1 MARKPNVIYI
11 LADDM
16 GYGDFSAFNSN
27 GPITPALDRMIRE
40 GVTLTN
46 CYSASPV
53 CAPARA
59 AILTGRYPQ
68 RCGVIDTLEARG
80 LDRLK
85 ISETTLADVFKDN
98 GYHTAL
104 IGKWHLGAIDP
115 EYHPNNRGFDEF
127 YGFRGGWNDYFNY
140 HWEHNGVQQQCAG
153 KYITDLF
160 SDLAVDYIHAHT
172 STPFFLHL
180 TYNAPHFPLQVPEV
194 YVEKY
199 TAMGKYTP
207 AVCKLYAMI
216 EVMDEGIGRL
226 LKALDDT
233 GLAQDTIVVFASD
246 NGPDMGGE
254 GDASQKRYNCN
265 LRAEKMYAYEGG
277 IRVPAVVR
285 YPNHYAG
292 NTRCDAVVHGTDW
305 FPSLLSLCGIA
316 VPDQLRIDGLD
327 VSRVLSGEENAPQRE
342 LYWQWCR
349 YNTEIKVNSAARLGS
364 AKLVHAP
371 VWEYLDL
378 PAWEVDIDIDIK
390 YHPEHFSTTTDKPV
404 PERSFIEEA
413 EIQLFHLDMDPNEEN
428 DLSQMLPEETAAMEE
443 RLLHWYADVERDRL
457 LE

>member
-1 MARKPNVIYI
+1 MSKKPNIIYI

-16 GYGDFSAFNSN
+16 GYGDFSAFNPE
-27 GPITPALDRMIRE
+27 GPSTPALDRLIRE
-40 GVTLTN
+40 GVTLTD

-85 ISETTLADVFKDN
+85 TSETTLANVLKAE

-115 EYHPNNRGFDEF
+115 EYHPNSRGFDEF

-140 HWEHNGVQQQCAG
+140 HWEHNGAQQECEG

-160 SDLAVDYIHAHT
+160 SDLAVDYVREHA
-172 STPFFLHL
+172 SSPFFLHL
-180 TYNAPHFPLQVPEV
+180 TYNAPHFPLQVPDK

-199 TAMGKYTP
+199 AAMGKFTP

-226 LKALDDT
+226 LDALDST
-233 GLAQDTIVVFASD
+233 GIARDTIVIFASD

-254 GDASQKRYNCN
+254 GAACQKRYNCN
-265 LRAEKMYAYEGG
+265 FRAEKMYAYEGG

-285 YPNHYAG
+285 YPARYTG
-292 NTRCDAVVHGTDW
+292 DTRCNAVVHGTDW
-305 FPSLLSLCGIA
+305 FPTLLSLCGIS
-316 VPDQLRIDGLD
+316 VPEKLRIDGMD
-327 VSRVLSGEENAPQRE
+327 VSRILAHEEDIPSRE

-349 YNTEIKVNSAARLGS
+349 YNTEIKVNSAARLGDV
-364 AKLVHAP
+364 KLVHAP

-378 PAWEVDIDIDIK
+378 PSWEVDIDVDIK
-390 YHPEHFSTTTDKPV
+390 YHPEHFPTMTSKPV
-404 PERSFIEEA
+404 PERSPIEKA
-413 EIQLFHLDMDPNEEN
+413 QIQLFHLDEDPNEQM
-428 DLSQMLPEETAAMEE
+428 DLSQQLPDEAAAMEE
-443 RLLHWYADVERDRL
+443 RLMRWYKAVEKERL
-457 LE
+457 AE

>member
-1 MARKPNVIYI
+1 MTKKPNIIYI

-16 GYGDFSAFNSN
+16 GYGDFSAFNPN
-27 GPITPALDRMIRE
+27 GPVTPSIDRLVQQGI
-40 GVTLTN
+40 TLTN

-59 AILTGRYPQ
+59 SILTGRYPQ
-68 RCGVIDTLEARG
+68 RCGVIDTLETRG

-85 ISETTLADVFKDN
+85 TSETTLADVLKAN
-98 GYHTAL
+98 GYQTAL

-115 EYHPNNRGFDEF
+115 EYHPNNRGFNEF

-140 HWEHNGVQQQCAG
+140 HWEHNGIQQTCSG

-160 SDLAVDYIHAHT
+160 SDLAVEYIHNHA

-180 TYNAPHFPLQVPEV
+180 TYNAPHFPLQVPDA

-199 TAMGKYTP
+199 TALGKYTP

-233 GLAQDTIVVFASD
+233 GIAEDTIVIFASD

-254 GDASQKRYNCN
+254 GDSSQKRYNCN
-265 LRAEKMYAYEGG
+265 FRAEKMFAYEGG

-285 YPNHYAG
+285 YPARYVG
-292 NTRCDAVVHGTDW
+292 NTYCDAVVHGTDW
-305 FPSLLSLCGIA
+305 FPTLLSLCKIPM
-316 VPDQLRIDGLD
+316 PDPQKIDGID
-327 VSRVLSGEENAPQRE
+327 VSQILAGEAPAPCRE

-349 YNTEIKVNSAARLGS
+349 YNTEIKVNAAARLGNT
-364 AKLVHAP
+364 KLVHAP
-371 VWEYLDL
+371 DWTYLDL
-378 PAWEVDIDIDIK
+378 PAWEVDMDVDIK
-390 YHPEHFSTTTDKPV
+390 YHPEHFPTMTDKPV
-404 PERSFIEEA
+404 PERKPIKEA
-413 EIQLFHLDMDPNEEN
+413 EKQLFHLDKDPNETN
-428 DLSQMLPEETAAMEE
+428 DLSSVFPIETAAMEQ
-443 RLLHWYADVERDRL
+443 RLLSWYESVEKDRL
-457 LE
+457 NK